1 MLRRVVCQKCGR
13 MFRPKRLDAKYC
25 GDECRQVASVHA
37 HKPAE
42 WLKDVPELD
51 AFEHEVVLAAETDEA
66 FEELATDVIYRRKAM
81 VRSARMQ
88 WEAMH
93 GTVAVCDEEEI
104 DDGH

>member
-1 MLRRVVCQKCGR
+1 MLRRVVCPKCGK
-13 MFRPKRLDAKYC
+13 MFRPLRTNGKYC

-51 AFEHEVVLAAETDEA
+51 AFEHEVVTAAETDET

-81 VRSARMQ
+81 VRSARMR
-88 WEAMH
+88 WESEH
-93 GTVAVCDEEEI
+93 GPVAVCDEDEV
-104 DDGH
+104 DDGY